1 MNQLY
6 SAERPEFLERVASLA
21 GQTTFRT
28 PSGGR
33 GTKMEQLPDAHAI
46 ATALAFA
53 RRRSDPDDIGPDVA
67 YCWAT
72 GTDAYR
78 ERVTRRLAIA
88 LRCHATRSHGAHRL
102 AAAQLAWD
110 SLVHNARP
118 SQKAPADVSRH
129 DWDRLLLAAV
139 ATLQSVAWEAL
150 AHAERAYRRVA

>member
-1 MNQLY
+1 MSLF
-6 SAERPEFLERVASLA
+6 SSERPEFLERVAALA
-21 GQTTFRT
+21 GQSTFRT

-33 GTKMEQLPDAHAI
+33 CTKSEQLPDAHAI

-53 RRRSDPDDIGPDVA
+53 RRRDDPDDIGPDVA

-102 AAAQLAWD
+102 AAAQRAWD
-110 SLVHNARP
+110 SLVHSHR
-118 SQKAPADVSRH
+118 ADDSPPREVSRH

-150 AHAERAYRRVA
+150 ADAERAYRRVA